1 MNECVLSD
9 RHRVPLLYILVVYEY
24 SIDDVTIG
32 HRPKDANPPW
42 LRACVPTRLFSPRL
56 FSSTVNLG
64 AYPVSHVRGGRSS
77 TVNPADGDLY
87 NNGAIPCL
95 ILYTPMG
102 YIRAP
107 LRLLP
112 PVHLSV
118 PPVHQQRGSCIT
130 ISCDFL
136 YEQKDSSAAGAC
148 GPGREQALE
157 GGGNWE
163 GWMRVCV
170 GTPFRVCTFSVSEYM
185 SASNTLPGGL
195 RGVYQPSIWQL
206 AVEVSQWQFI
216 PFGQLVWQ
224 LVLSK
229 QRACTL
235 CVHRW
240 SSRGGDPWDQ

>member
-95 ILYTPMG
+95 IFK
-102 YIRAP
+102 
-107 LRLLP
+107 
-112 PVHLSV
+112 S
-118 PPVHQQRGSCIT
+118 GSPCYNIDVVAT
-130 ISCDFL
+130 LFL
-136 YEQKDSSAAGAC
+136 NNFYPC
-148 GPGREQALE
+148 YP
-157 GGGNWE
+157 
-163 GWMRVCV
+163 
-170 GTPFRVCTFSVSEYM
+170 
-185 SASNTLPGGL
+185 
-195 RGVYQPSIWQL
+195 
-206 AVEVSQWQFI
+206 I
-216 PFGQLVWQ
+216 P
-224 LVLSK
+224 
-229 QRACTL
+229 
-235 CVHRW
+235 
-240 SSRGGDPWDQ
+240 